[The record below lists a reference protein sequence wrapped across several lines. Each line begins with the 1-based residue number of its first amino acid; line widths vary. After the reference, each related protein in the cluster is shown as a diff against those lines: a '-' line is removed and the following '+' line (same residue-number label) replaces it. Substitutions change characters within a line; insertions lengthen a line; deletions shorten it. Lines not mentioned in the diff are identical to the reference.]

1 MTRAQRLCVGSAA
14 IGLAAVAALV
24 AATGDHDSQHVVAAV
39 LYPLIGL
46 AFVASGLIAWTL
58 RPGNNTG
65 RLLAAVGFLW
75 MVAALWESGNVALF
89 TIGEAF
95 GGLFFAA
102 LLHLLLAYPRGR
114 VDTRVQR
121 ALIISFYVTAALA
134 GVLPSLF
141 RPESH
146 SGCNGCPSNALL
158 IVESNRAADVVEAA
172 FSVLGI
178 VLFLGVVAVLVR
190 RWKRSTPAARRIL
203 APVYVSG
210 GVTLAVI
217 GVLFGVDF
225 ASDTASNVLAVIAFT
240 AFGLFPFFFL
250 AGLLRTKLML
260 GVRRLLAAADE
271 PTSARAQDALR
282 SALGDPTLR
291 LAYWLEESRRYVD
304 VEGNPYPVRPD
315 DAGRVTTPIDSAGRP
330 LAVIEHDAAITR
342 LEPELLEQVVTAT
355 RIALEKDVGR
365 QALRASEARTR
376 AVLDALPDLMIRF
389 RSDGTYL
396 DIKGDTSGLV
406 RRAEEMIGR
415 SVWDLLPHE
424 VVAPLM
430 DCAGRALA
438 EGTMHTI
445 EYQLEIDGALRDF
458 EARMVP
464 SGVDEVVSIVR
475 DVTQARRMEAELHAR
490 VVELEREQ
498 EFTRTVVETAP
509 IIFLLVDTH
518 GRVVR
523 FNRTCARLLG
533 LADDED
539 VRGKHFWEE
548 FISPDYLDTATRAID
563 LLSAGAPSVEHECG
577 WLTRQG
583 ELKRI
588 AVSAV
593 PIHDGAGVPHYL
605 VCGLDVTDHR
615 RQEEE
620 LRRSR
625 ARLVEAGDAE
635 RRRLERNLHDGAQQR
650 LVSLSLALRLAQSR
664 LATDAEGTRDILKQA
679 SDELALALEEL
690 RELARGIHP
699 AVLTDRGLQ
708 AALEGLAGRSPVPVE
723 VHSVPDERL
732 PPSVEA
738 AAFYVVSESL
748 ANVAK
753 YAEASL
759 ARVSVKR
766 RNGEAVVEVADDGI
780 GGADPA
786 RGSGLRGLADRVEA
800 LDGRLE
806 VSSGS
811 GRGTIIRAVI
821 PCG

>member
-1 MTRAQRLCVGSAA
+1 MTRTQQVWVGAAA
-14 IGLAAVAALV
+14 IALAGVASYV
-24 AATGDHDSQHVVAAV
+24 SATSDHDSQHVLAAV

-46 AFVASGLIAWTL
+46 AFATSGLIAWTL

-75 MVAALWESGNVALF
+75 MVAALWESDVVALY
-89 TIGEAF
+89 TVGEAF
-95 GGLFFAA
+95 GGIFFAA
-102 LLHLLLAYPRGR
+102 LLHLLVAYPRGR
-114 VDTRVQR
+114 VDTRFQR
-121 ALIISFYVTAALA
+121 ALIVSFYVVATLA

-141 RPESH
+141 RTQPH
-146 SGCNGCPSNALL
+146 SDCRSCPDNAFLV
-158 IVESNRAADVVEAA
+158 VESDAAADAIEAT

-178 VLFLGVVAVLVR
+178 VLFLGVVGVLVR
-190 RWKRSTPAARRIL
+190 RWRQSTPAARRIL

-210 GVTLAVI
+210 GFTLAVI

-225 ASDTASNVLAVIAFT
+225 ASNTAGDVVAAVAFT

-250 AGLLRTKLML
+250 GGLLRTRLML

-291 LAYWLEESRRYVD
+291 LAYWLEQSGRYVD

-315 DAGRVTTPIDSAGRP
+315 DEGRVTTRIDAGGRP
-330 LAVIEHDAAITR
+330 LAVIEHDAAVAR
-342 LEPELLEQVVTAT
+342 HEPELLEQVVTAT

-365 QALRASEARTR
+365 HALRASEARSR
-376 AVLDALPDLMIRF
+376 ALLDALPDLMIRF

-396 DIKGDTSGLV
+396 DIKGDVSGLV
-406 RRAEEMIGR
+406 RPAEEMIGR
-415 SVWDLLPHE
+415 SVWDLLPHD

-430 DCAGRALA
+430 ACAERALG
-438 EGTMHTI
+438 EGTMQTI
-445 EYQLEIDGALRDF
+445 EYRLEVGGTLREF

-464 SGVDEVVSIVR
+464 SGAGEVISIVR
-475 DVTQARRMEAELHAR
+475 DVTQARRMEAELEAR
-490 VVELEREQ
+490 VEELEREQ

-518 GRVVR
+518 GRIVR
-523 FNRTCARLLG
+523 FNRTCAELLG
-533 LADDED
+533 LTDDED
-539 VRGKHFWEE
+539 VRGRYFWQE
-548 FISPDYLDTATRAID
+548 FVSPDYVDSATRAVD
-563 LLSAGAPSVEHECG
+563 LLAAGAPSVEHECG

-588 AVSAV
+588 AVSAA
-593 PIHDGAGVPHYL
+593 PILDGAGVQHYL
-605 VCGLDVTDHR
+605 VCGLDVTEHR
-615 RQEEE
+615 EQEEE

-664 LATDAEGTRDILKQA
+664 LATDAEGATDILERA
-679 SDELALALEEL
+679 SEELALALEEL

-699 AVLTDRGLQ
+699 AVLTDRGLE
-708 AALEGLAGRSPVPVE
+708 AALEGLAGRSPIPVE
-723 VHSVPDERL
+723 VESVPDERL

-753 YAEASL
+753 YAEATL
-759 ARVSVKR
+759 ARVSVTR
-766 RNGEAVVEVADDGI
+766 QNGEAVVEVADDGV
-780 GGADPA
+780 GGADPT

-806 VSSGS
+806 VSSGT
-811 GRGTIIRAVI
+811 GRGTVVRAVI